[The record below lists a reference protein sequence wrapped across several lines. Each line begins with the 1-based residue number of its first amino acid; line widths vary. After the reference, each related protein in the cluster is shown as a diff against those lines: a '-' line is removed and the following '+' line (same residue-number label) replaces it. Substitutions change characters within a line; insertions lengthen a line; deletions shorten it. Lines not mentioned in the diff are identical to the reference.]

1 MIALLACPGGDSR
14 SHFTVV
20 EIEATDAS
28 CLIEALEALG
38 YTGKIEVHD
47 RPAT

>member
-1 MIALLACPGGDSR
+1 M

-28 CLIEALEALG
+28 CLIDALEALG
-38 YTGKIEVHD
+38 YKGEVEVHD
-47 RPAT
+47 RLVTLHSSLSE